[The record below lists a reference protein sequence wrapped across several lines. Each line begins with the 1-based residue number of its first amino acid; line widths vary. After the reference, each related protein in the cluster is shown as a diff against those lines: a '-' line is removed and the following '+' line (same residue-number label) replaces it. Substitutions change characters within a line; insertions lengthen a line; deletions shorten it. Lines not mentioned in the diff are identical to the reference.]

1 MPMLTALIET
11 IVIEAAITFLI
22 MWLKGYHDVHKYRQ
36 SHNLIP
42 DGSRVDSKTECR
54 MQKQTAAEQKYGN
67 LWPRARRMVYYNLL
81 CNMLTNPLLNL
92 GLFGAAWL
100 GASHGLINV
109 LIAVGEICVVTSEY
123 GLYRLMSRESRRL
136 CLAVSM
142 ITNIASFLT
151 GLLIN

>member
-1 MPMLTALIET
+1 MLTALIET
-11 IVIEAAITFLI
+11 IVIEAAVTFLI
-22 MWLKGYHDVHKYRQ
+22 MWLKGYHDIHKRKIKN
-36 SHNLIP
+36 STI
-42 DGSRVDSKTECR
+42 VCKTE
-54 MQKQTAAEQKYGN
+54 AGNDNLGEQRKEHATGQNNTN

-92 GLFGAAWL
+92 SLFGAAWL
-100 GASHGLINV
+100 GASHGLINM
-109 LIAVGEICVVTSEY
+109 LIAVGEICVVASEY

-136 CLAVSM
+136 CLAVSL